1 MFVQVIQGRVTD
13 ADRLHMAFDRWEQEL
28 ADGAIGWLGASEG
41 VTDDG
46 RFIAVVRFE
55 SEEAARQ
62 NSQRPEQ
69 DQWWREVSALFAEP
83 VTFHDSTDVMEDI
96 VGDPDQAGFMQIMQG
111 RGSDPQRA
119 RELMTQDS
127 GEWSQFRPEIL
138 GSVAAQYDDGSYTM
152 AMYFTS
158 EAEARA
164 GEKKEPPPKLKAQ
177 MDEMNALTIGETEFF
192 DIRHP
197 WLYSRHS

>member
-1 MFVQVIQGRVTD
+1 MFVQVIEGRVTD
-13 ADRLHMAFDRWEQEL
+13 GDRLHAAFDRWEREL

-46 RFIAVVRFE
+46 RFIAMVRFE
-55 SEEAARQ
+55 SEAAARR

-69 DQWWREVSALFAEP
+69 DEWWREVSALFAEP
-83 VTFHDSTDVMEDI
+83 VTFHDSSDVMVDI
-96 VGDPDQAGFMQIMQG
+96 VGDPDRAGFMQIMQG
-111 RGSDPQRA
+111 RGSDPRRA

-127 GEWSQFRPEIL
+127 GEWSKFRPEVL
-138 GSVAAQYDDGSYTM
+138 GSVAAQYDDGAYTM

-164 GEKKEPPPKLKAQ
+164 GEKKELPPKLKAQ
-177 MDEMNALTIGETEFF
+177 MDEMNALTVGETEFF

-197 WLYSRHS
+197 WLYSPHS

>member
-1 MFVQVIQGRVTD
+1 MFVQVIEGRVTD
-13 ADRLHMAFDRWEQEL
+13 ADRLHAAFDRWEREL

-46 RFIAVVRFE
+46 RFIAMVRFE
-55 SEEAARQ
+55 SEAAARH

-83 VTFHDSTDVMEDI
+83 VTFHDSSDVMEDI
-96 VGDPDQAGFMQIMQG
+96 VGDPDRAGFMQIMQG
-111 RGSDPQRA
+111 RGSDPRRA

-127 GEWSQFRPEIL
+127 GEWSKFRPEVL
-138 GSVAAQYDDGSYTM
+138 GSVAAQYDDGAYTM

-177 MDEMNALTIGETEFF
+177 MDEMNALTVGETEFF

-197 WLYSRHS
+197 WLYSPHS

>member
-1 MFVQVIQGRVTD
+1 MFVQVIEGRVTD
-13 ADRLHMAFDRWEQEL
+13 ADRMHAA
-28 ADGAIGWLGASEG
+28 ADGWERDLAADATGWLGSTEG

-55 SEEAARQ
+55 SEAAARR
-62 NSQRPEQ
+62 NSERPEQ
-69 DQWWREVSALFAEP
+69 DRWWQEMSALFAEP
-83 VTFHDSTDVMEDI
+83 PTFHDSTDVMEDI
-96 VGDPDQAGFMQIMQG
+96 VGEPDRAGFVQVMQG

-127 GEWSQFRPEIL
+127 GEWAKFRPEML

-158 EAEARA
+158 EAEART
-164 GEKKEPPPKLKAQ
+164 GEKKAPPPQLQAQ
-177 MDEMNALTIGETEFF
+177 MDEMNSLSIGEPQFF
-192 DIRHP
+192 DIRQP
-197 WLYSRHS
+197 WLYSRHQ